1 MTANTSL
8 AAFLLNDGTSLPPIG
23 FGTFGMRGEDGID
36 TIITAL
42 EHGYR
47 LLDTAVG
54 YGNEVEVSRAQRR
67 SGVAA
72 GLSAVMLRPARATN
86 CMAAQHGAT
95 A

>member
-1 MTANTSL
+1 
-8 AAFLLNDGTSLPPIG
+8 
-23 FGTFGMRGEDGID
+23 MRGEGEID
-36 TIITAL
+36 TNITAL

-54 YGNEVEVSRAQRR
+54 YGNEVKVSRALRR

-72 GLSAVMLRPARATN
+72 GLSAVMLRPARAAN
-86 CMAAQHGAT
+86 CTAALHGVT